1 MPNVFG
7 RRTHGKT
14 PLGGTLAFMIRIALV
29 VTYLIGMVFG
39 VIALDADNSG
49 ELATSWLVV
58 SVLLGVGTGDFR
70 FAPLSFLAVPIAV
83 PFGLPA
89 DTNSD
94 PVFPVWIAA
103 MYLALGSSAFI
114 LLGALIRR
122 IVESRLQRRR
132 ARRDAG
138 IA

>member
-1 MPNVFG
+1 
-7 RRTHGKT
+7 
-14 PLGGTLAFMIRIALV
+14 MIRIALV
-29 VTYLIGMVFG
+29 VTYVIGTVFG

-49 ELATSWLVV
+49 ELAPIWLVV

-70 FAPLSFLAVPIAV
+70 FAPLSFLAVPIAI
-83 PFGLPA
+83 PFGLPT

-94 PVFPVWIAA
+94 PVFPVWVAA
-103 MYLALGSSAFI
+103 MYLALGSSIFI

>member
-1 MPNVFG
+1 
-7 RRTHGKT
+7 
-14 PLGGTLAFMIRIALV
+14 MIRIALV
-29 VTYLIGMVFG
+29 VTYLIGTVLG

-49 ELATSWLVV
+49 ELAPIWLVV

-70 FAPLSFLAVPIAV
+70 FAPLSFLAVPIAI

-89 DTNSD
+89 NTYSD
-94 PVFPVWIAA
+94 PVFPVWVAA

-122 IVESRLQRRR
+122 IVESRLRRR
-132 ARRDAG
+132 RTPRDSG